1 LTIPQAKQ
9 TLDGSITSGDMGAS
23 VLTSFRFRG
32 ERKLQSDTNT
42 VPQSFL
48 LWYYLPY
55 GASAIRDHRKNTANF
70 TVASNLPNNFGEK
83 ILYRLSTVCLPSVYL
98 STHTQVDD

>member
-1 LTIPQAKQ
+1 MKQ
-9 TLDGSITSGDMGAS
+9 FPIVVGTKVDGD
-23 VLTSFRFRG
+23 V
-32 ERKLQSDTNT
+32 
-42 VPQSFL
+42 
-48 LWYYLPY
+48 PY

-98 STHTQVDD
+98 STHTQVINWCQDI